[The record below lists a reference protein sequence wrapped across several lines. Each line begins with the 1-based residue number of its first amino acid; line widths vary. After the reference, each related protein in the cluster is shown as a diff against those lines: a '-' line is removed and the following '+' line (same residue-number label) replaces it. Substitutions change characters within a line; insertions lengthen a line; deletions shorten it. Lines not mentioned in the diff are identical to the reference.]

1 MIRTFLASSFL
12 FVVFAFANATAQD
25 NSMARLKWQIGPT
38 TSSIGDKATIKV
50 PDGYAFLDNGETMKF
65 MELTHNLPNGR
76 EYVLA
81 PKELDWFA
89 IFEFAPIGFVKDDE
103 TIDADATL
111 KSVREHTERA
121 NEERKKRGWETMSVV
136 GWQFP
141 PQYDRQAKLLEWALI
156 GRNDADGHQA
166 INYNT
171 RILGRTG
178 VMNVVVV
185 SGPDNLNKAV
195 ATFKGIINGYEY
207 ASGEKY
213 SDFRQGDR
221 MAEYGLAAL
230 IVGGAAAVATKKGF
244 WAVLAGFLAAAWK
257 FVAAAAVAVLAW
269 IGNLFKK
276 KK

>member
-1 MIRTFLASSFL
+1 MIRAFLASSLL
-12 FVVFAFANATAQD
+12 FVVLASADAI
-25 NSMARLKWQIGPT
+25 AREHPLASLKWQIGPT

-50 PDGYAFLDNGETMKF
+50 PDGYAFLDAAETKKF
-65 MELTHNLPNGR
+65 MQLTHNLSSGK

-81 PKELDWFA
+81 PRKLDWFA
-89 IFEFAPIGFVKDDE
+89 IFEFSPIGYVKDDE
-103 TIDADATL
+103 KIDADATL
-111 KSVREHTERA
+111 KSVQQHTERA
-121 NEERKKRGWETMSVV
+121 NEERKKRGWETMSVI

-141 PQYDRQAKLLEWALI
+141 PQYDPQAKLLEWALI
-156 GRNDADGHQA
+156 GQNNSDGHRA

-171 RILGRTG
+171 RILGRSG

-185 SGPDNLNKAV
+185 SGPENLNKAV
-195 ATFKGIINGYEY
+195 GAFKGLVNGYEY
-207 ASGEKY
+207 SSGEKY

-244 WAVLAGFLAAAWK
+244 WAVLAGFFAAAWK